1 MYAGYEVINTMP
13 YVLLNTD
20 GSTLTTVNDASLNQT
35 TSLTF
40 VGRNYA
46 GYGSFIDQNFVYLL
60 QNFANLTAPKKPV
73 QGQIWFDQTTN
84 RLKVSTNGTSFR
96 DIVNVPYTSTSP
108 ASPSIG
114 DLWWNTASNQL
125 SVWSGTAWVVPSAS
139 GSASAS
145 SWAYNKIVDNTGAS
159 RDAITGY
166 CGTIVPL
173 VISSYSFTPA
183 NTEPVSTSFVSIKK
197 GISLNGADPTT
208 GVSASNSRSGYLL
221 WGTAADAISARGLNT
236 VVSTANS
243 NFYVPLVANSNGI
256 STTIETSASFYY
268 NPSSGVLNA
277 QATSA
282 QYADLA
288 ERYEADAVYEV
299 GTVLVIGGLKE
310 VTTTTKF
317 ADTRVAGIVSKKPA
331 YLMNSDAGNDETH
344 PAIAL
349 KGRVPCKVHGYIER
363 GDLLV
368 TSDYSGYATAAKSV
382 SEGSVIGKA
391 LQSNLQGFGVIEVLV
406 V

>member
-1 MYAGYEVINTMP
+1 MP
-13 YVLLNTD
+13 YILLNAD
-20 GSTLTTVNDASLNQT
+20 GTTLTTVQDATVNQT

-46 GYGSFIDQNFVYLL
+46 GYGQFIDQNFVYLL
-60 QNFANLTAPKKPV
+60 SNFANTTAPKNFV
-73 QGQIWFDQTTN
+73 QGQLWFDTSVN
-84 RLKVSTNGTSFR
+84 RLRVSYNGTNFR
-96 DIVNVPYTSTSP
+96 DLANVPYTATAPTGP
-108 ASPSIG
+108 ATG
-114 DLWWNTASNQL
+114 DLWWSSAANQL
-125 SVWSGTAWVVPSAS
+125 MVWNGTAWTAPSISGTAYT
-139 GSASAS
+139 S
-145 SWAYNKIVDNTGAS
+145 SWSFNKIQDNTTALQN
-159 RDAITGY
+159 AITGY
-166 CGTIVPL
+166 CGNNIAL
-173 VISSYSFTPA
+173 VISDYSFTPA
-183 NTEPVSTSFVSIKK
+183 SSEATHSNFSVIKN
-197 GISLNGADPTT
+197 GITLHGADAN
-208 GVSASNSRSGYLL
+208 GVSATSASSGYLL
-221 WGTAADAISARGLNT
+221 WGTAADALSARGLNPT
-236 VVSTANS
+236 STTANA
-243 NFYVPLVANSNGI
+243 NFYIPIVANAS
-256 STTIETSASFYY
+256 SVSAVQTSSSFYY

-317 ADTRVAGIVSKKPA
+317 ADTRVVGIVSKKPA

-368 TSDYSGYATAAKSV
+368 TSDYAGYATAAKSV
-382 SEGSVIGKA
+382 SEGAVIGKA
-391 LQSNLQGFGVIEVLV
+391 LQSNSQGFGVIEVLV

>member
-20 GSTLTTVNDASLNQT
+20 GSKLTTVNDASLNQT

-60 QNFANLTAPKKPV
+60 QNFANTTAPTKPV
-73 QGQIWFDQTTN
+73 QGQLWFDKSTN
-84 RLKVSTNGTSFR
+84 RLRISINGTSFR
-96 DIVNVPYTSTSP
+96 DIVNVPYTSTRPSNP
-108 ASPSIG
+108 AVG
-114 DLWWNTASNQL
+114 DLWWNTSSNQL
-125 SVWSGTAWVVPSAS
+125 SVWSGSDWVVPSAS
-139 GSASAS
+139 GTLSAS
-145 SWAYNKIVDNTGAS
+145 SWTYNKIIDNTGAS
-159 RDAITGY
+159 RDAITGH
-166 CGTIVPL
+166 CSTIIPL
-173 VISSYSFTPA
+173 VISDYVYSPA
-183 NTEPVSTSFVSIKK
+183 NTEPTGTNFLAIKK
-197 GISLNGADPTT
+197 GISLNGTDPNT
-208 GVSASNSRSGYLL
+208 GISAVSANSGYLL
-221 WGTAADAISARGLNT
+221 WGTASDAISARGLNT
-236 VVSTANS
+236 VVSSANS
-243 NFYVPLVANSNGI
+243 NLFVPLVSNVTGI
-256 STTIETSASFYY
+256 SPSIETSASFYY
-268 NPSSGVLNA
+268 NPSTGILNA

-368 TSDYSGYATAAKSV
+368 TSDYAGYATAAKSV
-382 SEGSVIGKA
+382 SEGAVIGKA
-391 LQSNLQGFGVIEVLV
+391 LQSNSQGFGVIEVLV